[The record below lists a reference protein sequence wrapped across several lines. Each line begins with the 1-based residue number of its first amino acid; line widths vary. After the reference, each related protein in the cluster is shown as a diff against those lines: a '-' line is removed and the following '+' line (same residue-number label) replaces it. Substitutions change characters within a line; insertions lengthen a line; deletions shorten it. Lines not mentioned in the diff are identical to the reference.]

1 MEENKYVEEQYE
13 EIDLME
19 LFRKLL
25 KNWKLI
31 LKWCGVAAVVGLV
44 VGFSIPKEY
53 TVSSRMAP
61 EVVNRSSGNLSSLA
75 SLAGINLNNVSTS
88 DAVYPDLYP
97 DIVSSNPFIVELFS
111 MPVSFE
117 HKGETVDTDLYDYL
131 KNYTRSPWWSYV
143 VQAPFKALGW
153 FMGLFREKTEPVEGY
168 ADLDPSALTKEQ
180 ENIAKALRNSISISV
195 DSKTSVISADVTAQD
210 PGVATRLSEALI
222 EQLQEYV
229 TAYRTEKSRKDLEY
243 YQQLYDEAREV
254 YYDAQQK
261 YAKYVDANQ
270 GVVRQSVMIE
280 QDRLRSEMELN
291 NSLYTTCAQQLQ
303 MAKAKVQMETPV
315 YAVITP
321 PTMPLEPSKPSKMMT
336 LIAFIF
342 LGGVL
347 SCVWV
352 LWGRDWIKSFRSGL
366 TEEDD
371 APAPAKPAKKAA
383 HEEVQR

>member
-31 LKWCGVAAVVGLV
+31 LKWCGVAAVIGLV

-97 DIVSSNPFIVELFS
+97 DIVSSNPFVVELFS

-180 ENIAKALRNSISISV
+180 EDIAKALRNSINISV

-210 PGVATRLSEALI
+210 PVVATRLSEALI

-261 YAKYVDANQ
+261 YAQYVDANQ

-366 TEEDD
+366 KEDD

>member
-1 MEENKYVEEQYE
+1 MEENRYVEEQYE

-25 KNWKLI
+25 RNWKLI
-31 LKWCGVAAVVGLV
+31 FKWCGVAAVIGLV

-53 TVSSRMAP
+53 TVSSSLAP
-61 EVVNRSSGNLSSLA
+61 EVVNRTSGSLNSLA
-75 SLAGINLNNVSTS
+75 SLAGINLNNVSTA

-97 DIVSSNPFIVELFS
+97 DIVSSTPFVVEFFS

-117 HKGETVDTDLYDYL
+117 HKGETVDTDLYDYM

-168 ADLDPSALTKEQ
+168 AAVDPGALTLEQ
-180 ENIAKALRNSISISV
+180 EKIADAIRNCMSISV
-195 DSKTSVISADVTAQD
+195 DSKTSVISASVTAQD
-210 PGVATRLSEALI
+210 PGVATKLSETLI
-222 EQLQEYV
+222 EKLQEYV
-229 TAYRTEKSRKDLEY
+229 TAYRTEKSRKDMEY

-254 YYDAQQK
+254 YYDSQQK
-261 YAKYVDANQ
+261 YASYVDANQ
-270 GVVRQSVMIE
+270 GVVRQSVLIE
-280 QDRLRSEMELN
+280 QERLRSEMELN

-315 YAVITP
+315 FAVITP
-321 PTMPLEPSKPSKMMT
+321 PTVPLEPSKPSKMMT
-336 LIAFIF
+336 LIAFVF
-342 LGGVL
+342 LGGVI

-352 LWGRDWIKSFRSGL
+352 LWGRDWVRSFRNGL
-366 TEEDD
+366 KDGGD
-371 APAPAKPAKKAA
+371 APAEAKPGKKAA
-383 HEEVQR
+383 PDGKRQ

>member
-97 DIVSSNPFIVELFS
+97 DIVSSNPFVVELFS

-153 FMGLFREKTEPVEGY
+153 FMGLFF
-168 ADLDPSALTKEQ
+168 SA
-180 ENIAKALRNSISISV
+180 
-195 DSKTSVISADVTAQD
+195 
-210 PGVATRLSEALI
+210 
-222 EQLQEYV
+222 
-229 TAYRTEKSRKDLEY
+229 
-243 YQQLYDEAREV
+243 
-254 YYDAQQK
+254 
-261 YAKYVDANQ
+261 
-270 GVVRQSVMIE
+270 
-280 QDRLRSEMELN
+280 
-291 NSLYTTCAQQLQ
+291 
-303 MAKAKVQMETPV
+303 
-315 YAVITP
+315 
-321 PTMPLEPSKPSKMMT
+321 
-336 LIAFIF
+336 
-342 LGGVL
+342 
-347 SCVWV
+347 
-352 LWGRDWIKSFRSGL
+352 
-366 TEEDD
+366 
-371 APAPAKPAKKAA
+371 
-383 HEEVQR
+383 